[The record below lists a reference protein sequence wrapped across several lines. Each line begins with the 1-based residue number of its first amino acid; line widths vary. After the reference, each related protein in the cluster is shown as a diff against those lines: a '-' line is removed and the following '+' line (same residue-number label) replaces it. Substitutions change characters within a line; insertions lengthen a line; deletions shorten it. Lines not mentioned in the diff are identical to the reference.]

1 MAPYLS
7 LGDQKRLRITLP
19 PPDRQQL
26 IGCVLGSLDDK
37 IDLNRRMNETLE
49 AIARALFRSWFV
61 DFDPVRAKQEGRQP
75 PGLDAATAALFPDS
89 FADSP
94 LGPIPAGWTV
104 KPFFEVAELISGG
117 TPATSMPTY
126 WGGGIPWASAKD
138 VSQCSDAILVCTERT
153 ITEEGLSNSSTKI
166 VPKFTTVV
174 GSGQAIRAHLRPDG
188 QVIRAHRSPL
198 LRRVDSFGISHPR
211 GGKDMRTVDD
221 YAKYRTAHR
230 DGMTIRQI
238 ARSFH
243 VSRRKVREALTLPEP
258 KPYTRTKPPPAPV
271 LGPFQAVI
279 DQVLRDDRDA
289 PPKQRHTAA
298 QLFRRLQDEHEYPGS
313 YPTVRR
319 YVADHR
325 RRSRATFIPLAH
337 PPGSR
342 LEADFGHIHVDFP
355 EGRRLVPFLV
365 TVWAYSNAPFVLA
378 LPTERTEAVLDGMV
392 RALEF
397 FAAVPREVWWDN
409 PRTVATLILRG
420 RQRLLHP
427 RYAAL
432 ASHYT
437 FEAKFCMPA
446 QAHEKP
452 DVESGVCAVQ
462 RRFATPVPRVAG
474 IGDLNEH
481 MRARCLDELR
491 RTVRS
496 ASGAF
501 VIGDRFA
508 EEVAA
513 AARLPQRA
521 FDPCVDARPSST
533 STRRWR
539 SMPTATA
546 CRGPGRSGP

>member
-1 MAPYLS
+1 M
-7 LGDQKRLRITLP
+7 
-19 PPDRQQL
+19 
-26 IGCVLGSLDDK
+26 
-37 IDLNRRMNETLE
+37 
-49 AIARALFRSWFV
+49 
-61 DFDPVRAKQEGRQP
+61 
-75 PGLDAATAALFPDS
+75 
-89 FADSP
+89 
-94 LGPIPAGWTV
+94 
-104 KPFFEVAELISGG
+104 
-117 TPATSMPTY
+117 
-126 WGGGIPWASAKD
+126 
-138 VSQCSDAILVCTERT
+138 
-153 ITEEGLSNSSTKI
+153 
-166 VPKFTTVV
+166 
-174 GSGQAIRAHLRPDG
+174 
-188 QVIRAHRSPL
+188 
-198 LRRVDSFGISHPR
+198 
-211 GGKDMRTVDD
+211 
-221 YAKYRTAHR
+221 
-230 DGMTIRQI
+230 
-238 ARSFH
+238 
-243 VSRRKVREALTLPEP
+243 
-258 KPYTRTKPPPAPV
+258 
-271 LGPFQAVI
+271 
-279 DQVLRDDRDA
+279 
-289 PPKQRHTAA
+289 
-298 QLFRRLQDEHEYPGS
+298 
-313 YPTVRR
+313 
-319 YVADHR
+319 
-325 RRSRATFIPLAH
+325 
-337 PPGSR
+337 
-342 LEADFGHIHVDFP
+342 
-355 EGRRLVPFLV
+355 

-452 DVESGVCAVQ
+452 DVESGVRAVQ

-521 FDPCVDARPSST
+521 FDPCVERPAVVDKYQTVAFDANRYSVPRPWAFRPVTVKGYVDRVAVVAGGQVVAEHPRCYDHSQQILDPLHFLAT
-533 STRRWR
+533 LERRPAALDHAPVYRDWR
-539 SMPTATA
+539 PAAALAALRRELEGRHGAQAGARQFIRVLQLLAEHPQSRIERAIEA
-546 CRGPGRSGP
+546 CRAGHAVSAEAIVQRTRALAAAEAGRQNVIEFSCEIPNLPQVSVPPPDLSRFNRLLGGEASAVANIET

>member
-1 MAPYLS
+1 
-7 LGDQKRLRITLP
+7 
-19 PPDRQQL
+19 
-26 IGCVLGSLDDK
+26 
-37 IDLNRRMNETLE
+37 
-49 AIARALFRSWFV
+49 
-61 DFDPVRAKQEGRQP
+61 
-75 PGLDAATAALFPDS
+75 
-89 FADSP
+89 
-94 LGPIPAGWTV
+94 
-104 KPFFEVAELISGG
+104 
-117 TPATSMPTY
+117 
-126 WGGGIPWASAKD
+126 
-138 VSQCSDAILVCTERT
+138 
-153 ITEEGLSNSSTKI
+153 
-166 VPKFTTVV
+166 
-174 GSGQAIRAHLRPDG
+174 
-188 QVIRAHRSPL
+188 
-198 LRRVDSFGISHPR
+198 
-211 GGKDMRTVDD
+211 MRTVDD

-452 DVESGVCAVQ
+452 DVESGVRAVQ

-521 FDPCVDARPSST
+521 FDPCVERPAVVDKYQTVAFDANRYSVPRPWAFRPVTVKGYVDRVAVVAGGQVVAEHPRCYDHSQQILDPLHFLAT
-533 STRRWR
+533 LERRPAALDHAPVYRDWQPAAALAALRRELEGRHGPQAGTRQFIRVLQLLAEHPQSR
-539 SMPTATA
+539 IERAIEA
-546 CRGPGRSGP
+546 CRAGHAVSAEAIVQRTRALAAAEAGRQNVIEFSCEIPNLPQVSVPPPDLSRFNRLLGGEASAVANIET